1 MESFAF
7 GIGILLAVFE
17 PLLLIPVIWLVYR
30 MVVRPVV
37 QSALVPRVS
46 NGTARGIALI
56 LSFLVVAGVLSVSYF
71 PGRWEFD
78 RLCSAHATPM
88 VSDRIRTSSF
98 YRSRLYPYEARQ
110 FLEDNAFVSLE
121 APHMYKKGMY
131 VRYSKTAD
139 GDMREEEVST
149 VRSRYG
155 VRERL
160 SMPWSGIVMT
170 QKVIYEMATAR
181 ELARAAHIVY
191 EGGSLSLFLGVY
203 AMSSCP
209 DIRSAE
215 DSQHFKT
222 FYDLEHIVLRGDSDG
237 DG

>member
-7 GIGILLAVFE
+7 GVGILLAVLG
-17 PLLLIPVIWLVYR
+17 PLLLIPLVWIVYR
-30 MVVRPVV
+30 WVAWPIV

-46 NGTARGIALI
+46 KRTVRGIALI
-56 LSFLVVAGVLSVSYF
+56 STILVVAGALCLSYF

-78 RLCSAHATPM
+78 RLCSTHATPM
-88 VSDRIRTSSF
+88 VLDRIRTSGF

-110 FLEDNAFVSLE
+110 FLEHDAFAFLE

-131 VRYSKTAD
+131 VRYSKTAG
-139 GDMREEEVST
+139 GDIREEDVST
-149 VRSRYG
+149 LESRYG

-160 SMPWSGIVMT
+160 SIPSSGIAMT
-170 QKVIYEMATAR
+170 QKVVYEMATAR

-191 EGGSLSLFLGVY
+191 EGGPLSLFLGVY

-215 DSQHFKT
+215 GSQHFKT
-222 FYDLEHIVLRGDSDG
+222 FYDLENIVLREG
-237 DG
+237 